1 MKLSRKQVRRHT
13 SKVPELRFEDQR
25 LTSYS
30 GLVVFQLLFDKLN
43 LEGKLT
49 RCFRHLAGS
58 ESYGLGKIV
67 LLLVVHLLLG
77 FRHWREMR
85 FYRHDPMVLRL
96 VGLSTLPD
104 VSVLSRTLATADA
117 KSVEK
122 YRQLCRELILVRL
135 GELGLRRV
143 TMDFDGSVL
152 STGRAAEGTAVGFN
166 RKKKGQRSYYPLFC
180 TIAQTGQVFDFLHRS
195 GNCHDSRD
203 AEQFLRQCVENL
215 RKALPGLIIE
225 VRMDGAFFSDSM
237 VSLLQQLDIEFAISV
252 PFNRFVELK
261 QRIEEQC
268 LWHPLNTRTA
278 YFELQWKPKSWAR
291 QFRFLVVRTRQR
303 QRSKEPIQL
312 DLFVPYVEGYEFKV
326 VVTNKTLGARKTVAF
341 HNGRGAQEAIFGEIK
356 SDCQL
361 GYIPARTLHA
371 NQIFLLAAIL
381 AHNLNRELQMTVCSP
396 QRPTLE
402 KRPPLWSFK
411 RMATTRNALIHT
423 AGRLIRP
430 QGRLTLSLCANPA
443 IRKQLLH
450 YVQQLQQ
457 AA

>member
-1 MKLSRKQVRRHT
+1 MKLSRKQVRRSTH
-13 SKVPELRFEDQR
+13 KVPDLRFEDQR
-25 LTSYS
+25 LSSYS
-30 GLVVFQLLFDKLN
+30 GLVVFQLLFDKLG
-43 LEGKLT
+43 LEAKLAQ
-49 RCFRHLAGS
+49 CFRHLSGS
-58 ESYGLGKIV
+58 ESYGLSKVV

-85 FYRHDPMVLRL
+85 FYRQDPMVLRL

-135 GELGLRRV
+135 GAIGLRRL
-143 TMDFDGSVL
+143 TLDFDGSVL

-180 TIAQTGQVFDFLHRS
+180 TIAQTGQVFDFLHRP
-195 GNCHDSRD
+195 GNCHDSRN
-203 AEQFLRQCVENL
+203 AEQFLRRCVERV
-215 RKALPGLIIE
+215 RKALPDLIIE

-237 VSLLQQLDIEFAISV
+237 VSLLKALDIEFTISV
-252 PFNRFVELK
+252 PFNRFAELK
-261 QRIEEQC
+261 QRIENRSR
-268 LWHPLNTRTA
+268 WYRLNAKTD
-278 YFELQWKPKSWAR
+278 YFELQWKPKSWDR
-291 QFRFLVVRTRQR
+291 RCRFLVVRTRHQ

-312 DLFVPYVEGYEFKV
+312 DLFVPYVEGYQCKV
-326 VVTNKTLGARKTVAF
+326 VVTNKTLGAGKTVAF
-341 HNGRGAQEAIFGEIK
+341 HNGRGAQEAIFAEMK
-356 SDCQL
+356 TDAQL

-381 AHNLNRELQMTVCSP
+381 AYNLNRELQMTVQPP

-402 KRPPLWSFK
+402 KRPPLWNFQ
-411 RMATTRNALIHT
+411 RLATIRNTLIHN

-430 QGRLTLSLCANPA
+430 QGRLTLSLCPNPG
-443 IRKQLLH
+443 IKEQLLH
-450 YVQQLQQ
+450 HIQQLQQ